1 MSAEATNQEQVQQT
15 PAAES
20 YAADV
25 AKFEQQQAARGTPES
40 EAQLEAFLSD
50 PKSYTENIIQRA
62 VQQST
67 SQNRHELEVHT
78 AIQEARQK
86 YPEFNS
92 PEKEVYV
99 TAAIQAVQQKAAA
112 EGKPLSFS
120 QAIDE
125 GVKKVRTDFGLTVN
139 PQHIR
144 NAAMNFG
151 SGSQFQEPAGA
162 LGAEDVQ
169 KMSFEEHNALK
180 AKLLRG

>member
-1 MSAEATNQEQVQQT
+1 MSAEATNQEQVTQT

-25 AKFEQQQAARGTPES
+25 AKFEQQQAERSTPE
-40 EAQLEAFLSD
+40 ADKILESFLSD
-50 PKSYTENIIQRA
+50 PNSYNESIINKAVLKAVNETQQRIEI
-62 VQQST
+62 
-67 SQNRHELEVHT
+67 NN

-92 PEKEVYV
+92 PQKEVYI
-99 TAAIQAVQQKAAA
+99 TAAIQAVQQEAAA
-112 EGKPLSFS
+112 AGKPLSFS

-125 GVKKVRTDFGLTVN
+125 GVKKVRADFGLTVN
-139 PQHIR
+139 PQQVR

-151 SGSQFQEPAGA
+151 SGSQFQEPDGA
-162 LGAEDVQ
+162 LGAEDVR